1 MKKILI
7 SILFVCFVILL
18 SAQSKRN
25 LSNNEQYHYMN
36 FRDAMIFWESFEG
49 ADFPPVDWTQI
60 INDSSFTWEKASS
73 FPLDG
78 QYFVHVLYNELDTSK
93 WQNEWLIT
101 KSINL
106 VGYQT
111 AILNFYFQMS
121 KYWGIKPYDNYDLY
135 VIAAA
140 DGINFTDTIWSE
152 MSTDTSTWVSWEWA
166 NAQVDLTDYI
176 DSSNLKLAFVYYG
189 RDGAEASIDAISIST
204 TGGLYDN
211 YSDILQIYPNPVS
224 DFLYLKA
231 PINSQVNIYDL
242 LGNEIYNGIIN
253 NNIDIIDFQNYPS
266 GIYIVQLK
274 DKNINKTIKI
284 IKN

>member
-78 QYFVHVLYNELDTSK
+78 QYFVHVLYDEQDTSK

-152 MSTDTSTWVSWEWA
+152 MSTDTSTWASWEWV
-166 NAQVDLTDYI
+166 NAQVDLTNYI
-176 DSSNLKLAFVYYG
+176 GSSDLKLAFVYYG
-189 RDGAEASIDAISIST
+189 RDGAEGSIDAVSIST

-211 YSDILQIYPNPVS
+211 HSDISQIYPNPVS

-253 NNIDIIDFQNYPS
+253 NNIYRIDFQNYPS
-266 GIYIVQLK
+266 GIYVVQLK

>member
-25 LSNNEQYHYMN
+25 LSNNEPYHYMN

-78 QYFVHVLYNELDTSK
+78 QYFVHVLYDELDTSK

-152 MSTDTSTWVSWEWA
+152 MSTDTSTWSSWEWV

-253 NNIDIIDFQNYPS
+253 NNIYRIDFQNYPS

>member
-25 LSNNEQYHYMN
+25 PSNNEQYHYIN

-121 KYWGIKPYDNYDLY
+121 KYWGIKPYDN
-135 VIAAA
+135 
-140 DGINFTDTIWSE
+140 
-152 MSTDTSTWVSWEWA
+152 
-166 NAQVDLTDYI
+166 
-176 DSSNLKLAFVYYG
+176 
-189 RDGAEASIDAISIST
+189 
-204 TGGLYDN
+204 
-211 YSDILQIYPNPVS
+211 
-224 DFLYLKA
+224 
-231 PINSQVNIYDL
+231 
-242 LGNEIYNGIIN
+242 
-253 NNIDIIDFQNYPS
+253 
-266 GIYIVQLK
+266 
-274 DKNINKTIKI
+274 
-284 IKN
+284 

>member
-25 LSNNEQYHYMN
+25 LSNNEPYHYMN

-78 QYFVHVLYNELDTSK
+78 QYFVHVLYDELDTSK

>member
-25 LSNNEQYHYMN
+25 LSNNEQCHYMN

-49 ADFPPVDWTQI
+49 AEFPPDDWSQVIT
-60 INDSSFTWEKASS
+60 DSSFTWEKASS

-78 QYFVHVLYNELDTSK
+78 QYFIHVLYDEFDTSK

-152 MSTDTSTWVSWEWA
+152 MSTDTSTWASWEWT

-253 NNIDIIDFQNYPS
+253 NNIYRIDFQNYPS